1 MENPCKCSLEALK
14 IMADLQNVHAVVDVE
29 TILNLTQRVWLH
41 GKTMIQCENCIKTAQ
56 SSIFTLP
63 ALSEGC
69 LPLLEALC
77 AAYDIS
83 THPGFFDSAMLA
95 FDQPASSIICIRSQA
110 FLGRTELDDYEARLL
125 VRTLLARDLIRFVEL
140 MEALREVLNILLEN
154 SHVNRNSMATLRA
167 CGSSVESTISRL
179 AVLMQVVEGD
189 CDAGTSSGGLDIC

>member
-1 MENPCKCSLEALK
+1 
-14 IMADLQNVHAVVDVE
+14 
-29 TILNLTQRVWLH
+29 
-41 GKTMIQCENCIKTAQ
+41 
-56 SSIFTLP
+56 
-63 ALSEGC
+63 
-69 LPLLEALC
+69 
-77 AAYDIS
+77 
-83 THPGFFDSAMLA
+83 MLA

-110 FLGRTELDDYEARLL
+110 FLGRSELDDYEARLL